1 MSSTREALIVGAGP
15 VGCLAALALAKRGW
29 RVSLY
34 EGRPDPRLA
43 SSKAAARARSINL
56 AISHR
61 GLCAINAIDPKAAQ
75 SFLQAVVPMRGRMI
89 HHSNGNLDSQ
99 LYDRDGQCINSIDR
113 GLLNESLLE
122 EALNSENVNVHFT
135 HKLQYVDFEARVM
148 TFRDLNADKDVS
160 AGFDFCIGADG
171 SFSTVRRQMMR
182 VVRMNYQQE
191 YLSDEYIELKLP
203 AGKDSQGNPIFLL
216 DPNHLHIWPR
226 HSFMLIALPNQDKTF
241 TCTLFAPRSE
251 LDRLTSPESILSW
264 FKLHFPD
271 AVTLMGEKALLHDF
285 TSNPRSPLI
294 CTKSKPYHYL
304 DRAILLGD
312 AAHSMDVRVLDLM
325 LQQMAVDPTTAV
337 PRQNVD
343 EAMARALNLYSENR
357 HEDLVAICD
366 LAMNNYIEM
375 RHLVTSPLF
384 LFKKALDNLL
394 YSLSNRRNMRF
405 ESFNEQLSRVLF
417 EGEPRGWVPLY
428 TMVTFRPD
436 ISYATA
442 KNKVARQSRVLSI
455 LGWTG
460 TMLVGMAGILALRG
474 LRMAVSH
481 RSQA

>member
-1 MSSTREALIVGAGP
+1 MSSPREALIVGAGP

-89 HHSNGNLDSQ
+89 HHSSGNLDSQ

-122 EALNSENVNVHFT
+122 EALNSENVNVHFM
-135 HKLQYVDFEARVM
+135 HKLQYVDFDARVT
-148 TFRDLNADKDVS
+148 TFRDLNVMKT
-160 AGFDFCIGADG
+160 
-171 SFSTVRRQMMR
+171 FSTVRRQMMR

-203 AGKDSQGNPIFLL
+203 AGQDSQGNPIFLL

-312 AAHSMDVRVLDLM
+312 AAHSMVPFYGQGLNCGLEDVRVLDLM
-325 LQQMAVDPTTAV
+325 LQQMAVDPTTVV

-343 EAMARALNLYSENR
+343 EALARALNLYSENR

-394 YSLSNRRNMRF
+394 YSLSSRRNMGF
-405 ESFNEQLSRVLF
+405 ESFNEQLSRVWF

-442 KNKVARQSRVLSI
+442 KNKVARQSRVLLI

-460 TMLVGMAGILALRG
+460 TMVVGTRN
-474 LRMAVSH
+474 SH
-481 RSQA
+481 EARTKKA